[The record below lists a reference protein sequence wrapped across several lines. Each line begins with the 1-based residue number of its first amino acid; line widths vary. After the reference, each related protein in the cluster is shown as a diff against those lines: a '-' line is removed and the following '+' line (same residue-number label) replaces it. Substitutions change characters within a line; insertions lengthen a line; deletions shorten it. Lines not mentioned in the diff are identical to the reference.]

1 MPGVDER
8 VTAAAVVLCFV
19 SLKHEPPTQ
28 ELREQLRSAGV
39 QVLLPVAGAAG
50 ELTWVVDP
58 GDTAR
63 AWGVPG
69 QPDRPPHEARLTVP
83 AQPAIVAVPA
93 LAVTP
98 EGHRLGQGGG
108 YYDRLLASLPSAS
121 AGGPLRVA
129 VVGPGEVLDSI
140 PTDAHDE
147 RVDAI
152 AVG

>member
-1 MPGVDER
+1 MPGVQER
-8 VTAAAVVLCFV
+8 VTAGAVVLCFV
-19 SLKHEPPTQ
+19 SLKHEPPTRV
-28 ELREQLRSAGV
+28 LREQLRSAGV
-39 QVLLPVAGAAG
+39 RVLLPVAGADG

-58 GDTAR
+58 GAAAR

-69 QPDRPPHEARLTVP
+69 QPDLPPPEARPAVP
-83 AQPAIVAVPA
+83 AEPVVVAVPA

-98 EGHRLGQGGG
+98 DGHRLGQGGG
-108 YYDRLLASLPSAS
+108 YYDRLLASLPSVS

-140 PTDAHDE
+140 PTHAHDE